1 MRKGNKIFEALSA
14 NFERANSPFCIG
26 CVKPDESA
34 ALDELF
40 AFPEAITLPL
50 LDVDAQQLR
59 DAATGAAVVPRAASS
74 RDAATGAA
82 GRLGPPTTNRG
93 AFTRI
98 NPDSQPSTPDEPSRV
113 GSATRA
119 GAVFGGLANVEYYG
133 GYDGG
138 CEIGYYGKWVEDPET
153 GDSFANDLEPRLA
166 ALKEQATK
174 CEGEAVATIDLAGS
188 KFVVG
193 PRGSGGR
200 GCTYAY
206 ILKGEGV
213 TLLIHNNPKGD
224 IQPIRVHFGFSILH
238 GKRFFGVVDWVEY
251 LLKEIGFE
259 IERSLV
265 SRVDLQV
272 TLTVDPQILFAAIRN
287 GQSVASA
294 RGRRWEEK
302 GGRVETFTAGS
313 DTQICIYDKMQELLA
328 KQDTAKT
335 AAVFSMFQ
343 NDFSDLTRV
352 EYRLRR
358 KALKAVEIHTV
369 QDLKAKEADL
379 IDYLTTRWFR
389 ILNCRPSK
397 GNETRYKAHPVWK
410 LVTYAF
416 KTVFDEQNNVDDG
429 DKKPLE
435 RRDPNVVRC
444 EPEELVSQAV
454 GVLASLVSKKLGYQK
469 DIKKV
474 WRYVT
479 ELLELHL
486 PQIFKKANYR
496 ARKTELEKG
505 VYVESSDSLAELA
518 NASGGFGFDD
528 CGGGRSSVLDWLKGA
543 VVANPAKRLPTLFP
557 TPEPAPVPF

>member
-1 MRKGNKIFEALSA
+1 SVAPS
-14 NFERANSPFCIG
+14 
-26 CVKPDESA
+26 
-34 ALDELF
+34 
-40 AFPEAITLPL
+40 L
-50 LDVDAQQLR
+50 LDGMQNL
-59 DAATGAAVVPRAASS
+59 SS
-74 RDAATGAA
+74 ETGAA
-82 GRLGPPTTNRG
+82 GAPGERVSRLRGGSTAPGVGGSCPPTTNRG

-119 GAVFGGLANVEYYG
+119 GAEFGGLANVEYYG

-153 GDSFANDLEPRLA
+153 GVSFANDLEPRLA

-174 CEGEAVATIDLAGS
+174 CEGEAVATIDLAGV

-193 PRGSGGR
+193 PRGSGGK
-200 GCTYAY
+200 GVSYNY
-206 ILKGEGV
+206 ILKGSGV
-213 TLLIHNNPKGD
+213 TLLVHKTPTAK
-224 IQPIRVHFGFSILH
+224 IQPVRVHFGFSALH
-238 GKRFFGVVDWVEY
+238 GRRFFAVVERVEK
-251 LLKEIGFE
+251 LLADIGFE
-259 IERSLV
+259 IERSV
-265 SRVDLQV
+265 ISRVDLQV
-272 TLTVDPQILFAAIRN
+272 TMTVDPQILFAAIRN

-294 RGRRWEEK
+294 RGRKWEEK

-313 DTQICIYDKMQELLA
+313 NTQICIYDKLQELLD
-328 KQDTAKT
+328 KQDAEKT
-335 AAVFSMFQ
+335 AAVSSMFP
-343 NDFSDLTRV
+343 NGYFHLTRV

-358 KALKAVEIHTV
+358 KALKMMEIHSL
-369 QDLKAKEADL
+369 QDLKEKEADL
-379 IDYLTTRWFR
+379 IDDLTTRWFR

-416 KTVFDEQNNVDDG
+416 KTVFDEQNDVDEG
-429 DKKPLE
+429 DKKE
-435 RRDPNVVRC
+435 RGRRDPNIVRC

-454 GVLASLVSKKLGYQK
+454 GVLASWISKKFGYQK

-518 NASGGFGFDD
+518 ETSGGFGFDD
-528 CGGGRSSVLDWLKGA
+528 CGGGRSSVLDWLNGA
-543 VVANPAKRLPTLFP
+543 VVSNPTKRLPSL
-557 TPEPAPVPF
+557 TPPVPSPVPF

>member
-113 GSATRA
+113 APAKRA
-119 GAVFGGLANVEYYG
+119 GAEFGGLASVEYYG

-313 DTQICIYDKMQELLA
+313 DTQICIYDKQQELLV

-454 GVLASLVSKKLGYQK
+454 GVLASWISKKFGYQK

-474 WRYVT
+474 WRYVA

-505 VYVESSDSLAELA
+505 VFVESSDSLAELA

-528 CGGGRSSVLDWLKGA
+528 CGGGRSSVLEWLKEA
-543 VVANPAKRLPTLFP
+543 VVSNPTKRLPSL
-557 TPEPAPVPF
+557 TPPVPLPVPF

>member
-26 CVKPDESA
+26 GVKPDESA

-93 AFTRI
+93 AYTRI
-98 NPDSQPSTPDEPSRV
+98 THNPQPSTPDEPSRV
-113 GSATRA
+113 APAKRA
-119 GAVFGGLANVEYYG
+119 GAEFGGLANVEYYG

-174 CEGEAVATIDLAGS
+174 CEGEAVATIDLGGV

-193 PRGSGGR
+193 PRGSGGK
-200 GCTYAY
+200 GVSYNY
-206 ILKGEGV
+206 ILKGCGV
-213 TLLIHNNPKGD
+213 TLLVHKTPTAK
-224 IQPIRVHFGFSILH
+224 IQPVRVHFGFSALH
-238 GKRFFGVVDWVEY
+238 GRKFFAVVERVEK
-251 LLKEIGFE
+251 LLADIGFE
-259 IERSLV
+259 VERSV
-265 SRVDLQV
+265 ISRVDLQV

-287 GQSVASA
+287 KQIVAAA
-294 RGRRWEEK
+294 RRRKWEDN
-302 GGRVETFTAGS
+302 VDLPETFTAGN
-313 DTQICIYDKMQELLA
+313 DTQICIYNKAQELAA
-328 KQDTAKT
+328 KQDTEKT
-335 AAVFSMFQ
+335 AAVSSMFT
-343 NDFSDLTRV
+343 DGYFHLTRV

-358 KALKAVEIHTV
+358 KALKMMEIYSL
-369 QDLKAKEADL
+369 QDLKEKEADL

-435 RRDPNVVRC
+435 RRDPNIVRC
-444 EPEELVSQAV
+444 EPEELENQLV
-454 GVLASLVSKKLGYQK
+454 GVLASWISKKFGYQK

-474 WRYVT
+474 WRYVK
-479 ELLELHL
+479 ELMELHL

-505 VYVESSDSLAELA
+505 VFVESSDSLAELA
-518 NASGGFGFDD
+518 EASGGFGFDD
-528 CGGGRSSVLDWLKGA
+528 CGGGRSSVLEWLKEA
-543 VVANPAKRLPTLFP
+543 VVSNPTKRLPSL
-557 TPEPAPVPF
+557 TPPVPSPVPF